1 MSEKTLIRFNQ
12 EDRPGLVRS
21 ERLGCPFIPWL
32 LHSSATDSSEE
43 PCQAARMQSAASLV
57 GMDGPVSGQ
66 HTWEEHRAERGRTQP
81 SLSWCRRSK
90 EISLWATEDHSRGNL
105 CGIVLRPDKGRG
117 IWHPECGPDGGVGRS
132 VPGSEVAGTQEMWLF
147 FFAFLLFFILLV
159 CLSFFSPSFL
169 SFSQNISPLSIQLS
183 VALIILM
190 TVIIIAKMYARNS
203 VYKENITLPLHGKEA
218 KAQLAQHHT

>member
-1 MSEKTLIRFNQ
+1 MSEKTLIGFNQ

-57 GMDGPVSGQ
+57 GMDGLVSGQ

-81 SLSWCRRSK
+81 SLRWCRRSK
-90 EISLWATEDHSRGNL
+90 EISLWATEDHSRGYL
-105 CGIVLRPDKGRG
+105 CGSVLRPDKGRG
-117 IWHPECGPDGGVGRS
+117 VWEPECGPDGGVGRS

-147 FFAFLLFFILLV
+147 FFAFLLFFVLLV
-159 CLSFFSPSFL
+159 FLSFFLSFLPFFFPKHPSFEH
-169 SFSQNISPLSIQLS
+169 SAECCSNYFNDSNNNSQNVCQKLCIQRKYHSPMIWQGS
-183 VALIILM
+183 
-190 TVIIIAKMYARNS
+190 
-203 VYKENITLPLHGKEA
+203 
-218 KAQLAQHHT
+218 